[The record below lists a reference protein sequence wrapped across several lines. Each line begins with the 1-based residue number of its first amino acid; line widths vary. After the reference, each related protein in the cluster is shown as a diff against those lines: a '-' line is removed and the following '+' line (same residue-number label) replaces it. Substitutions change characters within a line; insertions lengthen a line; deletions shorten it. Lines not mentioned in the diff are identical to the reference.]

1 MDNCRCYIPSNQYL
15 EFEIEDNNRHLN
27 IYLDNED
34 SLKELKEKIIC
45 EFLFILQ
52 QLECGIQPDLEFLKQ
67 EQSIATTYPSIIGRK
82 IKFNE
87 GKYILYE

>member
-1 MDNCRCYIPSNQYL
+1 L

-52 QLECGIQPDLEFLKQ
+52 
-67 EQSIATTYPSIIGRK
+67 
-82 IKFNE
+82 
-87 GKYILYE
+87 